1 MGPIA
6 WMERVEVEQVRNKGK
21 DVLNR
26 GEYTPGYLGRAD

>member
-6 WMERVEVEQVRNKGK
+6 WMEQVRNKGK